1 MNSNKIIA
9 NIQLKVAWGVN
20 SPVALHKTVVASLCV
35 ATLMLAGCNALPK
48 PLISPLAADTT
59 APSALVS
66 PVVAKLENPTQG
78 LTTVTGIAISGV
90 TKEPLIASP
99 VYLAEV
105 FRRPGDPPDGE
116 GAFILDVSHS
126 PSAITD
132 ITGRFSFINI
142 PAKEYVM
149 VIGDPY
155 SKSEVVPK
163 EDGKPRLFLTK
174 PDNLM
179 DVGRITVKF

>member
-9 NIQLKVAWGVN
+9 NIQNKTATRASRQLTLHNAA
-20 SPVALHKTVVASLCV
+20 ALSLCV
-35 ATLMLAGCNALPK
+35 ATLVLAGCNAAPK
-48 PLISPLAADTT
+48 PLNSPVVAA
-59 APSALVS
+59 PVSHALVS
-66 PVVAKLENPTQG
+66 PVSGKPAAPTQG
-78 LTTVTGIAISGV
+78 MTTVTGIAISGV
-90 TKEPLIASP
+90 TKRPLVGSP

-105 FRRPGDPPDGE
+105 FRRPGDPPDAE
-116 GAFILDVSHS
+116 GGFLLDVSHS

-132 ITGRFSFINI
+132 TTGRFSFINI

-155 SKSEVVPK
+155 STSEVVPK

-179 DVGRITVKF
+179 DVGKITVKF